1 MIHEHWLT
9 ILSAYITETCFVD
22 IQKWLQKWKTKTEY
36 ITYITKPISNV
47 FKTPLQNPFVRTSST
62 FLKLTYLM
70 AVVLRL
76 CFKIFNQQL
85 WFEWCCVWFDF
96 KRRFVVWNREVPLA
110 ADPDVKIW
118 QAFPNNLEVATG
130 NDIEKS
136 KSVLLFCSFKG
147 NKFKETLKY
156 SLTLVKFLV
165 RKSKKD
171 LFILRSQL
179 CTIFGL
185 KSRVPSSSILFVRGK
200 GKFRS
205 GFGKYQKSAIFLW
218 KSFFAFL
225 SITPHPQMLILQLH
239 TIWSTIFS
247 YFGMLWIG
255 KRDSRL
261 CTT

>member
-1 MIHEHWLT
+1 MTVLHT
-9 ILSAYITETCFVD
+9 IFVNDSWTLIDNTKCSAYMTETCFVD

-36 ITYITKPISNV
+36 ITYIIKPISNV
-47 FKTPLQNPFVRTSST
+47 FRTPLQNPFVRTSST

-130 NDIEKS
+130 NNIEEKS

-156 SLTLVKFLV
+156 SLLL
-165 RKSKKD
+165 
-171 LFILRSQL
+171 L
-179 CTIFGL
+179 
-185 KSRVPSSSILFVRGK
+185 SSSWFEKAKKTFLFCVV
-200 GKFRS
+200 S
-205 GFGKYQKSAIFLW
+205 CVQCL
-218 KSFFAFL
+218 
-225 SITPHPQMLILQLH
+225 
-239 TIWSTIFS
+239 
-247 YFGMLWIG
+247 
-255 KRDSRL
+255 D
-261 CTT
+261 

>member
-1 MIHEHWLT
+1 MTVLHT
-9 ILSAYITETCFVD
+9 IFVNDSWTLIDNTKCSAYMTETCFVD

-36 ITYITKPISNV
+36 ITYIIKPISNV
-47 FKTPLQNPFVRTSST
+47 FRTPLQNPFVRTSST

-130 NDIEKS
+130 NNIEEKS

-156 SLTLVKFLV
+156 SLLL
-165 RKSKKD
+165 
-171 LFILRSQL
+171 L
-179 CTIFGL
+179 
-185 KSRVPSSSILFVRGK
+185 SSSWFEKAKKTFLFCVV
-200 GKFRS
+200 S
-205 GFGKYQKSAIFLW
+205 CVQYL
-218 KSFFAFL
+218 
-225 SITPHPQMLILQLH
+225 
-239 TIWSTIFS
+239 
-247 YFGMLWIG
+247 
-255 KRDSRL
+255 D
-261 CTT
+261 

>member
-1 MIHEHWLT
+1 
-9 ILSAYITETCFVD
+9 
-22 IQKWLQKWKTKTEY
+22 
-36 ITYITKPISNV
+36 
-47 FKTPLQNPFVRTSST
+47 
-62 FLKLTYLM
+62 M

-96 KRRFVVWNREVPLA
+96 KRRFVVWNLEVPPLA

-130 NDIEKS
+130 NNIEEKS

-156 SLTLVKFLV
+156 SLLLLSSSWFEKA
-165 RKSKKD
+165 KKN

-179 CTIFGL
+179 CTMFGL
-185 KSRVPSSSILFVRGK
+185 KSRVPSSSIVFVRGK

-205 GFGKYQKSAIFLW
+205 GFGKYQKSAIFFIEKFWL
-218 KSFFAFL
+218 FC
-225 SITPHPQMLILQLH
+225 Q
-239 TIWSTIFS
+239 
-247 YFGMLWIG
+247 
-255 KRDSRL
+255 
-261 CTT
+261 